1 VRIADSEPEEAEVIC
16 LIIARLGLKD
26 TNKRLLFHTDR
37 LVDFLL
43 GLLGGSSELG
53 QQVWLHGPAGHSG
66 NAARRTGGVPLDRRG
81 SSIRRL
87 TERAG
92 CGHTREGGR
101 QAADRVMRYSVP
113 ADVAS

>member
-1 VRIADSEPEEAEVIC
+1 MRIAESEPEEAEVIC

-26 TNKRLLFHTDR
+26 TNKRLLFHTER

-81 SSIRRL
+81 SIRRL
-87 TERAG
+87 NGLAVATRG
-92 CGHTREGGR
+92 REGGR
-101 QAADRVMRYSVP
+101 QPTGACAILCLP
-113 ADVAS
+113 T